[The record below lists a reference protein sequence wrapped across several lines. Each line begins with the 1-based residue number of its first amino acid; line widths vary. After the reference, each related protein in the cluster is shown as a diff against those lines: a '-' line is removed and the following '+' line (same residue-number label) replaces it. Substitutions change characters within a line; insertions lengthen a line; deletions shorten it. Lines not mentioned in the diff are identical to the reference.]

1 MATNTHVHTNKVVTT
16 SGTVGGDVSVTAT
29 GTGRVGVSEA
39 IAGDATNQLLAI
51 AFPVNNLKSVVM
63 YSDVAVTLSINA
75 ASNDTPDQTISLQAG
90 KPLTWYTGGYFAI
103 PLDQA
108 VTSMYVTNASGSVSN
123 LEIEALYD
131 GTPP

>member
-1 MATNTHVHTNKVVTT
+1 MATNTHVHTNRVVTT

-29 GTGRVGVSEA
+29 GTGRVGISEA

-51 AFPVNNLKSVVM
+51 AFPV
-63 YSDVAVTLSINA
+63 IN
-75 ASNDTPDQTISLQAG
+75 LQAG

>member
-1 MATNTHVHTNKVVTT
+1 MATNTHVHTNRVVTT

-29 GTGRVGVSEA
+29 GTGRVGISET
-39 IAGDATNQLLAI
+39 IADSTTNQLLAI
-51 AFPVNNLKSVVM
+51 AFPVDNLKSVVM

-75 ASNDTPDQTISLQAG
+75 ASNNTPDQTINLQAA
-90 KPLTWYTGGYFAI
+90 KPLTWYTGGYFTI

-131 GTPP
+131 GTP